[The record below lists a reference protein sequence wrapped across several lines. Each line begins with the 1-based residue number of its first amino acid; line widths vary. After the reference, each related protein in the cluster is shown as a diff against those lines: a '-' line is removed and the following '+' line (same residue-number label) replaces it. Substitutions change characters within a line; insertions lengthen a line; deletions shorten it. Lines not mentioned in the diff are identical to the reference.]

1 MWAKIKCDDVWI
13 SDVDALRIWR
23 FEDAVLGP
31 RKLPIYSE
39 PLKGKVQM
47 EDGVFS
53 IDVDKSEVT
62 LQTESTKI
70 NVGTSFI
77 YVVE

>member
-1 MWAKIKCDDVWI
+1 
-13 SDVDALRIWR
+13 
-23 FEDAVLGP
+23 
-31 RKLPIYSE
+31 
-39 PLKGKVQM
+39 M